1 MPMSCLVLKHMMQS
15 KLSIFVQ
22 DNDAIPIVLYA
33 FYFIV
38 LWDTFTARTLAI
50 AIIIII
56 VALLLTT
63 NTHIENIKKRNN
75 INKIVNMPEMNVR
88 TVVYTVMVIGD
99 VKGRATV
106 LHDMSNLL

>member
-1 MPMSCLVLKHMMQS
+1 MSCLVLKHMMQS

-33 FYFIV
+33 FYCIV
-38 LWDTFTARTLAI
+38 LWDTFTARTP
-50 AIIIII
+50 AIIVII